1 MAYSYEPER
10 RPRKRRPR
18 VTHTPL
24 VETQAQADSA
34 WICGVC
40 GLAILAIAAAAVA
53 GARFGAFLD
62 ALRHM
67 SLPF

>member
-18 VTHTPL
+18 ITHTPL
-24 VETQAQADSA
+24 VATQTQADSA

-40 GLAILAIAAAAVA
+40 TICILAIAAAAVA

-62 ALRHM
+62 AIREIP
-67 SLPF
+67 LPF